1 MLNIYR
7 LATQAELK
15 VRECRQ
21 LTEEDQSINAR
32 WSRIH
37 LDQLID
43 EHLIGRRQDTASRRG
58 ITFPRLAIRR
68 GYA

>member
-21 LTEEDQSINAR
+21 LTPEDAAINAR

-37 LDQLID
+37 LDQLMD
-43 EHLIGRRQDTASRRG
+43 EHLISRRQDTASRRG
-58 ITFPRLAIRR
+58 VTFAQLVIRR

>member
-21 LTEEDQSINAR
+21 LTEEDQAINAR
-32 WSRIH
+32 WWRTH
-37 LDQLID
+37 LDQLMD
-43 EHLIGRRQDTASRRG
+43 EHLMQRRMETAQRRD
-58 ITFPRLAIRR
+58 ITFAQLAIRR

>member
-21 LTEEDQSINAR
+21 FTPEDAAINGR
-32 WSRIH
+32 WWRTH
-37 LDQLID
+37 LDQLMD
-43 EHLIGRRQDTASRRG
+43 EHLIRRQQDTASRRG
-58 ITFPRLAIRR
+58 ITFAKLAIRR